1 MTDTYFNPS
10 KIGQHPTFARCPRC
24 DRPMRLHGIEPHM
37 RLPDTDL
44 HTYGCINCDT
54 TEVLLAPVRPLGVNG
69 GDA

>member
-1 MTDTYFNPS
+1 
-10 KIGQHPTFARCPRC
+10 
-24 DRPMRLHGIEPHM
+24 MRLQGIEPHM

-54 TEVLLAPVRPLGVNG
+54 TEVLLAPVRPLGSNG

>member
-1 MTDTYFNPS
+1 
-10 KIGQHPTFARCPRC
+10 
-24 DRPMRLHGIEPHM
+24 MRLHGIEPHM

-54 TEVLLAPVRPLGVNG
+54 TEVLLAPVRPLNSNG

>member
-1 MTDTYFNPS
+1 MTDIMTNLS
-10 KIGQHPTFARCPRC
+10 TLSHHPTFARCGHC
-24 DRPMRLHGIEPHM
+24 DRPMRLQGIEPHL

-54 TEVLLAPVRPLGVNG
+54 TEVLLAPLRPFAING